1 VGRRLTLC
9 LLALLC
15 LAAPASG
22 TNPYER
28 KESVDAK
35 LSRVRERIAEL
46 QQRESTLR
54 SEIAGYTV
62 EIRTLE
68 RKIGTVDERLEPL
81 ERDLDLHEQ
90 RLARLNELFR
100 LQTERLRFLRA
111 QYDIAL
117 LRLNRRLVGLYESG
131 EPGTL
136 EILLSSSSLTEILDQ
151 LDFLRL
157 LAEQDERIAV
167 EVRRARDEAKIARA
181 RTKHT
186 RKRVAAITRVIAARA
201 AEVRA
206 VRDDLLAD
214 QSQLAGTRAER
225 RASLESLSKEEREEV
240 AEAEALQKVSAQLAA
255 KIRAAQSG
263 GIATSTG
270 PAGAPSA
277 AGLVWPV
284 NGPVTSP
291 FGMRWGRMHEGIDI
305 GAGYGTP
312 IQAAAA
318 GVVVYAGWL
327 GGYGNLVVIDHGGGL
342 ATAYGHQSQL
352 AVSNGQ
358 QVSQG
363 QVIGYI
369 GCTGHCFGPHLH
381 FEVRINGAPVDPLG
395 YL

>member
-28 KESVDAK
+28 KQSVDTK
-35 LSRVRERIAEL
+35 LSRVRARIVEL
-46 QQRESTLR
+46 QQRESALR

-68 RKIGTVDERLEPL
+68 RKIGTVGERLEPL
-81 ERDLDLHEQ
+81 ERDLDLHER

-117 LRLNRRLVGLYESG
+117 QRLNRRLVGLYESG

-136 EILLSSSSLTEILDQ
+136 EILLSSSSLTQILDQ
-151 LDFLRL
+151 LDFLRF
-157 LAEQDERIAV
+157 LAEQDERIAS
-167 EVRRARDEAKIARA
+167 EVRRARDDAKIARA

-186 RKRVAAITRVIAARA
+186 RKRVATITRVIAARA
-201 AEVRA
+201 AQVRA
-206 VRDDLLAD
+206 VRDELLAD
-214 QSQLAGTRAER
+214 QTKLAGTRAER
-225 RASLESLSKEEREEV
+225 QESLESLSKEEREEV

-263 GIATSTG
+263 GIATSTRSG
-270 PAGAPSA
+270 AAPSA
-277 AGLVWPV
+277 AGLIWPV
-284 NGPVTSP
+284 SGPVTSP

-305 GAGYGTP
+305 GAGSGAP
-312 IQAAAA
+312 IYAAAA
-318 GVVVYAGWL
+318 GVIVYAGWL
-327 GGYGNLVVIDHGGGL
+327 GGYGNLVIIDHGGGL
-342 ATAYGHQSQL
+342 ATAYGHQSQI

-358 QVSQG
+358 QVGQG
-363 QVIGYI
+363 QLIGYI
-369 GCTGHCFGPHLH
+369 GCTGHCFGSHLH
-381 FEVRINGAPVDPLG
+381 FEVRINGSPVDPLG